1 MTKFGIQRVS
11 SENLE
16 VASDLC
22 WVPAK
27 FDPPPS
33 PPPEDKQ
40 YHIKVSE
47 LSHTTKLLTDL
58 KVQTILICRT
68 EILSSP

>member
-1 MTKFGIQRVS
+1 MNKFGIQRVS

-27 FDPPPS
+27 FENLLPRPPA
-33 PPPEDKQ
+33 EDKQ
-40 YHIKVSE
+40 YHMKVSE

-58 KVQTILICRT
+58 KVNFNHFNL
-68 EILSSP
+68 

>member
-1 MTKFGIQRVS
+1 MNKFEIQRVS

-16 VASDLC
+16 VAIHLC

-27 FDPPPS
+27 FENLPPP
-33 PPPEDKQ
+33 PRPPEDKQ
-40 YHIKVSE
+40 YHMKVSE

-58 KVQTILICRT
+58 KVKTF
-68 EILSSP
+68 

>member
-1 MTKFGIQRVS
+1 MNKFGIQRVS

-27 FDPPPS
+27 FEPP

-47 LSHTTKLLTDL
+47 LSHTAKLLTDL
-58 KVQTILICRT
+58 KVKTILICRT
-68 EILSSP
+68 QKS